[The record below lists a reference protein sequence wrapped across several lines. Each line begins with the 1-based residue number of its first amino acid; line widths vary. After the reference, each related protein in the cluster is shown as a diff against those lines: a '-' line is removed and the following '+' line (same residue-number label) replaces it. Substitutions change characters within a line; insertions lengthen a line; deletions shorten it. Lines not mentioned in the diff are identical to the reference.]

1 MNAPERLTEYAV
13 EFASLLKTLNSTE
26 ADPALYDDVKQ
37 IYIDNVR
44 AADKYFTGEETA
56 QLIKMIN
63 AVPDGSG
70 MIHGDYHTNNIMVQ
84 SNGDLVLIDMA
95 GISRGDSLF
104 DIGGTFLTMYLSGI
118 NNPSITKNVIGIDY
132 ELAKQVWGITLST
145 YYGTTDRQRLELLG
159 QRCGAFALL
168 RMATTL
174 GMGTERAVKQSAS
187 ITAMLRERL
196 FPNTD
201 CKSKE
206 YRLQ

>member
-118 NNPSITKNVIGIDY
+118 NNPSITK
-132 ELAKQVWGITLST
+132 
-145 YYGTTDRQRLELLG
+145 
-159 QRCGAFALL
+159 
-168 RMATTL
+168 M
-174 GMGTERAVKQSAS
+174 
-187 ITAMLRERL
+187 
-196 FPNTD
+196 
-201 CKSKE
+201 
-206 YRLQ
+206 